1 MLENGILLK
10 LYALIIGLIVFLLL
24 LCDFNRKKK
33 SKNSNKIDL
42 IPNIHIQIKSLKEE
56 KNEVNIPKYEKKFPK
71 NARLRLA
78 DFIFKLLKTKK
89 KYNENLILELILL
102 RFEIYDYSFQR
113 KIGLKSFRKIKANLL
128 DNFRR
133 IGVVNYLLDLIRIIH
148 GLSMIKEKNFEL
160 KQYTSQLYKQNITLG
175 LTRYSLEYNVA
186 EIFDFLKKSNKDFYL
201 KRLKKKNLYNKDGY
215 KECSFCGE
223 IKAHS
228 EFSKIRNRL
237 RSVCKNCFSIKK
249 SINNFRK
256 KLFVFNTISDYEI
269 VECSRCQTSIESLPA
284 LEIHHENK
292 HHKLV
297 SWRDIQ
303 NKAKKDILN
312 ILCNEEIIIL
322 CTNCHLVVQAI
333 IYKKYQ
339 NLIMNDLFLLMSE
352 DVIKNL
358 VYNYYKNSSSDYDA
372 SIKRQIIYWIKKW
385 LILCKV
391 YDGKCIGCQKTLN
404 DLELPSLEFHHISQ
418 EDKEE
423 FKWDNVCNLSLKE
436 ITFLLKNE
444 KCISLC
450 ANCHQLI
457 HSPNFYNYIEEIFN
471 SNKIV
476 NKFQKDFKEIVNNIN
491 NFTFKRV
498 KENYIFNSE
507 NWLSKS
513 KLCIL
518 SLFGDGNNYTINEIC
533 QILDYKRTFCYERLK
548 DLTERKFLKRTQKRE
563 YKYSITEEGKKI
575 LVFYNNYE
583 DKLSFFNYFDFGA

>member
-256 KLFVFNTISDYEI
+256 KLFVFNTISDYKI
-269 VECSRCQTSIESLPA
+269 VKCSRCQTGIDNLPA
-284 LEIHHENK
+284 LEIHHVNK
-292 HHKLV
+292 QHKLV

-352 DVIKNL
+352 DVINNL
-358 VYNYYKNSSSDYDA
+358 VYNYYKNSISDYDA
-372 SIKRQIIYWIKKW
+372 SIKRQITYWIKKW

-391 YDGKCIGCQKTLN
+391 YDGKCTGCQKTLN

-423 FKWDNVCNLSLKE
+423 FKWDKVCNLSLKE